1 MTQPT
6 TVRPADVSDPPSAG
20 GQTAVPC
27 WFFRG
32 GTSRGPFFRAGDLP
46 AGTAGRDAVLLA
58 VMGSPDPRQIDGLG
72 GAHPLTSKAGIVDR
86 GHRDGID
93 LDFLFC
99 QLQPD
104 SDTVDTTP
112 NCGNMLAAVVP
123 FAVESGLLT
132 PEGDTTTAR
141 VLTLNT
147 GLTAEITVRTPLGED
162 GRRYVAYGG
171 DTRIDGVPGSAGPVV
186 INFLDTAGS
195 VCASLLPT
203 GRVRDRVEV
212 AGVGPVDVTCID
224 NGQPLVIVEAA
235 ALGRRGYESAADLNA
250 DDQLKARVEDLRLT
264 CGELMGLGDV
274 TAKNYPKMTLVAPP
288 AHGGTITTR
297 SFIPRVCHE
306 SIGVLAAVTA
316 AAACVLEGTVA
327 HRVAGGGG
335 ANGDGSRPTGPGS
348 RPTEITVSVEHPSGE
363 FSVQLG
369 LDPADPGRVTKSAL
383 LRTARLIMAGAAMV
397 PNRLPHSAPGTG
409 TTSATGDAAPDATG
423 DATPDATGDAPAT
436 SEKEQR

>member
-6 TVRPADVSDPPSAG
+6 TVRPADVSDPPPAG

-86 GHRDGID
+86 SDRDDID
-93 LDFLFC
+93 LEFLFC

-123 FAVESGLLT
+123 FAVESGLLV
-132 PEGDTTTAR
+132 PGGDTTTAR

-147 GLTAEITVRTPLGED
+147 GLTAEITVRTPLGQD

-171 DTRIDGVPGSAGPVV
+171 DTRIDGVPGTAGPVV

-235 ALGRRGYESAADLNA
+235 ALGRTGYESAADLNA
-250 DDQLKARVEDLRLT
+250 DDELKARVEDLRLT

-316 AAACVLEGTVA
+316 ATACVLEGTVA
-327 HRVAGGGG
+327 HQVVAVVAADGDGAGGEGSGSG
-335 ANGDGSRPTGPGS
+335 AGTTASGA

-397 PNRLPHSAPGTG
+397 PNRLPRSAPRTD
-409 TTSATGDAAPDATG
+409 TAPAAG
-423 DATPDATGDAPAT
+423 APAT